1 MPKRPPAGCAGGRGS
16 GSWPQSGSVAAVSV
30 EPVVEHRESAPARW
44 LRERRL
50 RIALL
55 IALIESLLVLFSNH
69 GWWYVVAAAAIAVG
83 LYWFAHQKMQNA
95 LAREVTWILAVSQLV
110 AVLVPVLWVLV
121 RTLAIIALVLLALFF
136 LAILLLDRP
145 RRA

>member
-1 MPKRPPAGCAGGRGS
+1 
-16 GSWPQSGSVAAVSV
+16 VTL
-30 EPVVEHRESAPARW
+30 EPVVEHRQSAGARW

-55 IALIESLLVLFSNH
+55 IALIESLLVLFNDH
-69 GWWYVVAAAAIAVG
+69 GWWYVVAAATIAVG
-83 LYWFAHQKMQNA
+83 LYWVAHRKMQNA
-95 LAREVTWILAVSQLV
+95 AAREATWIFAVSQLV

-145 RRA
+145 GRYTRPTD